1 MKNSSRNTM
10 RLPRH
15 DERFLVSLNGS
26 PVAQYH
32 QDTFIYIRK
41 AVRADLRQN
50 EYLSLDMKNIPKNI
64 IDFKKEVLRAL
75 EINYMVEGEDWR
87 LRKLENFELFK
98 IENDLDVWYLKNFDK
113 IEAVYQP
120 REDNIVRVKSL
131 VEEDKSSESKWGKFS
146 GGQKLGRN

>member
-1 MKNSSRNTM
+1 
-10 RLPRH
+10 
-15 DERFLVSLNGS
+15 
-26 PVAQYH
+26 
-32 QDTFIYIRK
+32 
-41 AVRADLRQN
+41 
-50 EYLSLDMKNIPKNI
+50 
-64 IDFKKEVLRAL
+64 
-75 EINYMVEGEDWR
+75 MVEGEDWR

-146 GGQKLGRN
+146 GGQKLGRD